1 MKPSWKEVLKPIREL
16 QTMEDLHIFLNVEIF
31 VTNNGNCY
39 HPRHSAGSLVAVNS
53 YFQDPQS
60 VAALI
65 LVAPAIVA
73 PLGGRLPRDNLV
85 QEKNVSDSNVV
96 GNPVIQ
102 LFNILSAAA
111 KFIVQSIMQMMK
123 RIFEAVDFLY
133 IKVLSAFLRST
144 LILTLVKCFLSLFA
158 KDSSC
163 SIPFLY

>member
-1 MKPSWKEVLKPIREL
+1 MEV
-16 QTMEDLHIFLNVEIF
+16 LHIFVNVEIF

-73 PLGGRLPRDNLV
+73 PLGGRLPRDNPV
-85 QEKNVSDSNVV
+85 QENVSDLNVV

-102 LFNILSAAA
+102 LSNILSAAA

-123 RIFEAVDFLY
+123 RILEFVDFLY